1 MISPTQRPWLPHEH
15 PGWKDY
21 TLLFLQK
28 LKRDVLLRKPFI
40 SHNSEMAE
48 LFAKTTFRLRKNANR
63 WPCILLIHFSITPVF
78 SFAGHIYPAGPVS
91 KVPSPMRLKQRPE
104 PYR

>member
-28 LKRDVLLRKPFI
+28 LKREVLLRKPFI
-40 SHNSEMAE
+40 SHNSEIAE
-48 LFAKTTFRLRKNANR
+48 LFAKNHL
-63 WPCILLIHFSITPVF
+63 
-78 SFAGHIYPAGPVS
+78 SF
-91 KVPSPMRLKQRPE
+91 KEKCEQM
-104 PYR
+104 